1 MEVIEVVNRLKE
13 LGSIA
18 SLSSSDKAEIENLY
32 AIVLDKKFIR
42 TSCSDCYHDAVI
54 EMIVY
59 LNKNG
64 KMKEKSDYGLKNGV
78 VLQMEFGSS
87 EMYTNANLTDEI
99 AEKYLERYPDNIK
112 YFSKKPDDWEE
123 RVKSRKNGSVLIDDE
138 LVSLMVE
145 SMKDGVTCKSIQEE
159 FKSYKI
165 SGKTITG
172 KTITKKSLT
181 AHVNKALEVFAEMQ
195 ENPSG
200 SEDGESSNEQE
211 STGEQ
216 NDEEGEAVEGAE

>member
-1 MEVIEVVNRLKE
+1 MEVIDVVNRLKE

-18 SLSSSDKAEIENLY
+18 SLSSSDKEEIENLY
-32 AIVLDKKFIR
+32 VLVLDKKFIR

-54 EMIVY
+54 EMSVY

-64 KMKEKSDYGLKNGV
+64 KMKEKSEYGLKNGV
-78 VLQMEFGSS
+78 LLQMGFGSS
-87 EMYTNANLTDEI
+87 EMYTNANLTDEA
-99 AEKYLERYPDNIK
+99 AEKYLAKYPDNIK

-123 RVKSRKNGSVLIDDE
+123 RVKSRKDGNVVINDE

-165 SGKTITG
+165 SG

>member
-18 SLSSSDKAEIENLY
+18 SLSSSDKAEIESLY
-32 AIVLDKKFIR
+32 ALVLDKKFVR

-54 EMIVY
+54 EMSVY

-64 KMKEKSDYGLKNGV
+64 KMKEKSEYGLKNGV
-78 VLQMEFGSS
+78 LLQMGFGSA
-87 EMYTNANLTDEI
+87 EMYTNDNLTDEV
-99 AEKYLERYPDNIK
+99 AEKYLAKYPDNIK

-123 RVKSRKNGSVLIDDE
+123 RVKSRKNGNVLIDDE

-165 SGKTITG
+165 SG

>member
-1 MEVIEVVNRLKE
+1 MEVIDVVNRLKE

-18 SLSSSDKAEIENLY
+18 SLSSSDKEEIENLY
-32 AIVLDKKFIR
+32 VLVLDKKFIR

-54 EMIVY
+54 EMSVY

-64 KMKEKSDYGLKNGV
+64 KMKEKSEYGLKNGV
-78 VLQMEFGSS
+78 LLQMG
-87 EMYTNANLTDEI
+87 DEA
-99 AEKYLERYPDNIK
+99 AEKYLAKYPDNIK

-123 RVKSRKNGSVLIDDE
+123 RVKSRKYGNVVINDE
-138 LVSLMVE
+138 LISLMVE

-165 SGKTITG
+165 SG

>member
-18 SLSSSDKAEIENLY
+18 SLSSSDKAEIESLY
-32 AIVLDKKFIR
+32 ALVLDKKFVR
-42 TSCSDCYHDAVI
+42 TSCSDCYRDAVI
-54 EMIVY
+54 EMSVY

-64 KMKEKSDYGLKNGV
+64 KMKEKSEYGLKNGV
-78 VLQMEFGSS
+78 LLQMGFGSA
-87 EMYTNANLTDEI
+87 EMYTNDNLTDEV
-99 AEKYLERYPDNIK
+99 AEKYLAKYPDNIK

-123 RVKSRKNGSVLIDDE
+123 RVKSRKNGNVLIDDE

-165 SGKTITG
+165 SG

>member
-1 MEVIEVVNRLKE
+1 MEVIDVVNRLKE

-18 SLSSSDKAEIENLY
+18 SLSSSDKAEIESLY
-32 AIVLDKKFIR
+32 ALVLDKKFVR

-54 EMIVY
+54 EMSVY

-64 KMKEKSDYGLKNGV
+64 KMKEKSEYGLKNGV
-78 VLQMEFGSS
+78 LLQMGFGSA
-87 EMYTNANLTDEI
+87 EMYTNANLTDEV
-99 AEKYLERYPDNIK
+99 AEKYLAKYPDNIK

-165 SGKTITG
+165 SGKTIT
-172 KTITKKSLT
+172 KKSLT

>member
-112 YFSKKPDDWEE
+112 YFSKKPDDWKE
-123 RVKSRKNGSVLIDDE
+123 RINKSG
-138 LVSLMVE
+138 
-145 SMKDGVTCKSIQEE
+145 TYQ
-159 FKSYKI
+159 
-165 SGKTITG
+165 
-172 KTITKKSLT
+172 
-181 AHVNKALEVFAEMQ
+181 
-195 ENPSG
+195 
-200 SEDGESSNEQE
+200 
-211 STGEQ
+211 
-216 NDEEGEAVEGAE
+216 

>member
-112 YFSKKPDDWEE
+112 YFSKKPDDWKE
-123 RVKSRKNGSVLIDDE
+123 RINKRKEDKDKVVIDDE

-145 SMKDGVTCKSIQEE
+145 SMKDGVTSKSIQEE

-165 SGKTITG
+165 SG

>member
-1 MEVIEVVNRLKE
+1 MEVIEVVDRLKE
-13 LGSIA
+13 LGSVA

-32 AIVLDKKFIR
+32 TIVLDKKFVR
-42 TSCSDCYHDAVI
+42 TSCSDCYKDAVI

-59 LNKNG
+59 LKKNG

-112 YFSKKPDDWEE
+112 YFSKKPDDWKE
-123 RVKSRKNGSVLIDDE
+123 RINKRKEDKDKVVIDDE

-145 SMKDGVTCKSIQEE
+145 SMKDGVTSKSIQEE

-165 SGKTITG
+165 SGKTIT
-172 KTITKKSLT
+172 KKSLT
-181 AHVNKALEVFAEMQ
+181 AHVNKALKVFAEMQ

>member
-18 SLSSSDKAEIENLY
+18 SLSSSDKAEIESLY
-32 AIVLDKKFIR
+32 ALVLDKKFVR

-54 EMIVY
+54 EMSVY

-64 KMKEKSDYGLKNGV
+64 KMKEKSEYGLKNGV

-87 EMYTNANLTDEI
+87 EMYTNANLTDEV
-99 AEKYLERYPDNIK
+99 AEKYLAKYPDNIK

-165 SGKTITG
+165 SGKTIT
-172 KTITKKSLT
+172 KKSLT
-181 AHVNKALEVFAEMQ
+181 EHVNKALEVFAEMQ

>member
-18 SLSSSDKAEIENLY
+18 SLSSSDKAEIESLY
-32 AIVLDKKFIR
+32 ALVLDKKFVR

-54 EMIVY
+54 EMSVY

-64 KMKEKSDYGLKNGV
+64 KMKEKSEYGLKNGV
-78 VLQMEFGSS
+78 LLQMGFGSA
-87 EMYTNANLTDEI
+87 EMYTNANLTDEV
-99 AEKYLERYPDNIK
+99 AEKYLAKYPDNIK

-123 RVKSRKNGSVLIDDE
+123 RVQSRKNGSVLIDDE

-165 SGKTITG
+165 SG

>member
-18 SLSSSDKAEIENLY
+18 SLSSSDKAEIESLY
-32 AIVLDKKFIR
+32 ALVLDKKFVR

-54 EMIVY
+54 EMSVY

-64 KMKEKSDYGLKNGV
+64 KMKEKSEYGLKNGV
-78 VLQMEFGSS
+78 LLQMGFGSA
-87 EMYTNANLTDEI
+87 EMYTNANLTDEV
-99 AEKYLERYPDNIK
+99 AEKYLAKYPDNIK

-123 RVKSRKNGSVLIDDE
+123 RVKSRKNGSVVIDDE

-165 SGKTITG
+165 SG

>member
-1 MEVIEVVNRLKE
+1 MEVIEVVDRLKE
-13 LGSIA
+13 LGSVA

-32 AIVLDKKFIR
+32 TIVLDKKFVR
-42 TSCSDCYHDAVI
+42 TSCSDCYKDAVI

-59 LNKNG
+59 LKKNG

-112 YFSKKPDDWEE
+112 YFSKKPDDWKE
-123 RVKSRKNGSVLIDDE
+123 RINKRKEDKDKVVIDDE

-145 SMKDGVTCKSIQEE
+145 SMKDGVTSKSIQEE
-159 FKSYKI
+159 FKEYKI
-165 SGKTITG
+165 SGKKIS
-172 KTITKKSLT
+172 KKVLM
-181 AHVNKALEVFAEMQ
+181 AHVNKALEVFADSSSDEDNEMKG
-195 ENPSG
+195 EDDSG
-200 SEDGESSNEQE
+200 DGNKEEADGEENS
-211 STGEQ
+211 
-216 NDEEGEAVEGAE
+216 DK

>member
-18 SLSSSDKAEIENLY
+18 SLSSSDKAEIESLY
-32 AIVLDKKFIR
+32 ALVLDKKFVR

-54 EMIVY
+54 EMGVY

-64 KMKEKSDYGLKNGV
+64 KMKEKSEYGLKNGV
-78 VLQMEFGSS
+78 LLQMGFGSA
-87 EMYTNANLTDEI
+87 EMYTNANLTDEV
-99 AEKYLERYPDNIK
+99 AEKYLAKYPDNIK

-165 SGKTITG
+165 SGKTIT
-172 KTITKKSLT
+172 KKSLT

>member
-18 SLSSSDKAEIENLY
+18 SLSSSDKAEIESLY
-32 AIVLDKKFIR
+32 ALVLDKKFVR

-54 EMIVY
+54 EMSVY

-64 KMKEKSDYGLKNGV
+64 KMKEKSEYGLKNGV

-112 YFSKKPDDWEE
+112 YFSKKPDDWKE
-123 RVKSRKNGSVLIDDE
+123 RINKRKEDKDKVVIDDE

-145 SMKDGVTCKSIQEE
+145 SMKDGVTSKSIQEE

-165 SGKTITG
+165 SG

>member
-1 MEVIEVVNRLKE
+1 MVVIEVVNRLKE

-32 AIVLDKKFIR
+32 AIVLDKKFVR

-99 AEKYLERYPDNIK
+99 AEKYLEKYPDNIK

-123 RVKSRKNGSVLIDDE
+123 RIKKRREDKDKVTIDDE

-145 SMKDGVTCKSIQEE
+145 AMKDGVTSKSIQEE
-159 FKSYKI
+159 FKEYKI
-165 SGKTITG
+165 SGKKIS
-172 KTITKKSLT
+172 KKVLM
-181 AHVNKALEVFAEMQ
+181 AHVNKALKVFADSSSDEDDEMKD
-195 ENPSG
+195 EDDSG
-200 SEDGESSNEQE
+200 EGNKEEADGEENS
-211 STGEQ
+211 
-216 NDEEGEAVEGAE
+216 DK

>member
-1 MEVIEVVNRLKE
+1 MEVIDVVNRLKE

-18 SLSSSDKAEIENLY
+18 SLSSSDKAEIESLY
-32 AIVLDKKFIR
+32 ALVLDKKFVR

-54 EMIVY
+54 EMSVY

-64 KMKEKSDYGLKNGV
+64 KMKEKSEYGLKNGV
-78 VLQMEFGSS
+78 LLQMGFGSA
-87 EMYTNANLTDEI
+87 EMYTNANLTDEV
-99 AEKYLERYPDNIK
+99 AEKYLAKYPDNIK

-123 RVKSRKNGSVLIDDE
+123 RVKSRKSGSVVIDDE

-145 SMKDGVTCKSIQEE
+145 SMKDGVTSKSIQEE

-165 SGKTITG
+165 SGKN
-172 KTITKKSLT
+172 ITKKSLT
-181 AHVNKALEVFAEMQ
+181 AHVNKALEVFAAMQ
-195 ENPSG
+195 ENPDG
-200 SEDGESSNEQE
+200 SEDGKEDGENSNEQE
-211 STGEQ
+211 SSGEQ

>member
-1 MEVIEVVNRLKE
+1 MEVIDVVNRLKE

-18 SLSSSDKAEIENLY
+18 SLSSSDKAEIESLY
-32 AIVLDKKFIR
+32 ALVLDKKFVR
-42 TSCSDCYHDAVI
+42 TSCSDCYRDAVI
-54 EMIVY
+54 EMSVY
-59 LNKNG
+59 LKKNG
-64 KMKEKSDYGLKNGV
+64 KMKEKSEYGLKNGV
-78 VLQMEFGSS
+78 LLQMGFGSA
-87 EMYTNANLTDEI
+87 EMYTNANLTDEV
-99 AEKYLERYPDNIK
+99 AEKYLAKYPDNIK

-123 RVKSRKNGSVLIDDE
+123 RVKSRKSGSVVIDDE

-145 SMKDGVTCKSIQEE
+145 SMKDGVTSKSIQEE

-165 SGKTITG
+165 SG

-181 AHVNKALEVFAEMQ
+181 AHVNKALEVFAAMQ
-195 ENPSG
+195 KSPDG
-200 SEDGESSNEQE
+200 SEDGKEDGESSNEQE

>member
-18 SLSSSDKAEIENLY
+18 SLSSSDKAEIESLY
-32 AIVLDKKFIR
+32 ALVLDKKFVR

-54 EMIVY
+54 EMSVY

-64 KMKEKSDYGLKNGV
+64 KMKEKSEYGLKNGV
-78 VLQMEFGSS
+78 LLQMGFGSA
-87 EMYTNANLTDEI
+87 EMYTNDNLTDEV
-99 AEKYLERYPDNIK
+99 AEKYLAKYPDNIK

-165 SGKTITG
+165 SGKTIT
-172 KTITKKSLT
+172 KKSLT

>member
-1 MEVIEVVNRLKE
+1 M
-13 LGSIA
+13 S
-18 SLSSSDKAEIENLY
+18 
-32 AIVLDKKFIR
+32 
-42 TSCSDCYHDAVI
+42 
-54 EMIVY
+54 VY

-64 KMKEKSDYGLKNGV
+64 KMKEKSEYGLKNGV
-78 VLQMEFGSS
+78 LLQMGFGSA
-87 EMYTNANLTDEI
+87 EMYTNANLTDEV
-99 AEKYLERYPDNIK
+99 AEKYLAKYPDNIK

-165 SGKTITG
+165 SGKTIT
-172 KTITKKSLT
+172 KKSLT